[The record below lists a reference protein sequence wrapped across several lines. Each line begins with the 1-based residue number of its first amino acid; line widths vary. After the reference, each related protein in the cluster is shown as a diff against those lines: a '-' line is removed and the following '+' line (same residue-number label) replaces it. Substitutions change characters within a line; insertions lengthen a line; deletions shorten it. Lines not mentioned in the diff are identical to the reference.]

1 MTMRSRSIPP
11 PSRCITVLPLA
22 ALTAV
27 LALTA
32 CSEAGVLNPRGPIA
46 EAERL
51 LLINSTAIMLVVVI
65 PVIVATLGFAWWYRA
80 SNPRAVRSLED
91 QGRLVREGSDTDR
104 RMLHLYLTDAGW
116 AVYDEIA
123 IAALAREAEIYSPL
137 STNEL
142 ATFRRLLQKLSDKAR
157 TMT

>member
-1 MTMRSRSIPP
+1 VARPSPP
-11 PSRCITVLPLA
+11 RKAILATRDSVYYQLWVLSN
-22 ALTAV
+22 LTARPFPKFG
-27 LALTA
+27 ARFEMNLT
-32 CSEAGVLNPRGPIA
+32 GWRMMVTIA
-46 EAERL
+46 DRPGISAQEL
-51 LLINSTAIMLVVVI
+51 SDYSGLDKMSV
-65 PVIVATLGFAWWYRA
+65 
-80 SNPRAVRSLED
+80 SRAVRSLED